1 MGRHAPCLASLVFP
15 RAELSGR
22 ICLGFRNAI
31 TRDLPADDT
40 ADGGLRLAGQNQVAA
55 RFSKVIRSGRWVA
68 GRHTRLTAGF
78 GALFAKRAIYGRGDP
93 ADADGPLIRI
103 VGDARFA
110 KVAVHRGRFDP
121 AAPWQHWMQQE
132 AAAR

>member
-1 MGRHAPCLASLVFP
+1 MLPGR
-15 RAELSGR
+15 E
-22 ICLGFRNAI
+22 I
-31 TRDLPADDT
+31 TLEIDAFCGKLI
-40 ADGGLRLAGQNQVAA
+40 
-55 RFSKVIRSGRWVA
+55 VIVPEGAHVVDE
-68 GRHTRLTAGF
+68 G

>member
-1 MGRHAPCLASLVFP
+1 MRRHAPCLASLVFP

-22 ICLGFRNAI
+22 ICLGF
-31 TRDLPADDT
+31 
-40 ADGGLRLAGQNQVAA
+40 
-55 RFSKVIRSGRWVA
+55 
-68 GRHTRLTAGF
+68 
-78 GALFAKRAIYGRGDP
+78 YGRGDP

>member
-1 MGRHAPCLASLVFP
+1 MPRHYQVWIMGRHAPCLASLVFP

-40 ADGGLRLAGQNQVAA
+40 ADGGLRLAGQNHVAV
-55 RFSKVIRSGRWVA
+55 RFSKVIRS
-68 GRHTRLTAGF
+68 
-78 GALFAKRAIYGRGDP
+78 
-93 ADADGPLIRI
+93 
-103 VGDARFA
+103 
-110 KVAVHRGRFDP
+110 
-121 AAPWQHWMQQE
+121 WMQQE